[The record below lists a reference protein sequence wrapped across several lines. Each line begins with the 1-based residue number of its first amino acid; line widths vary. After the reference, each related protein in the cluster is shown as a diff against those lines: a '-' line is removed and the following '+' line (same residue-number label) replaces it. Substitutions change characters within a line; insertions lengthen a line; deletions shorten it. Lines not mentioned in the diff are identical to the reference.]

1 MIVSVRVG
9 AQLDRK
15 VMLLPM
21 AAIHQGASADELM
34 VYEVVVENG
43 RDVVQGEEGV
53 ASAASTTTR
62 SRSCPTGSE
71 VQAGSR
77 IVVTTAERLTDGM
90 SVRVMQDN
98 TDSAATLAEAK

>member
-1 MIVSVRVG
+1 
-9 AQLDRK
+9 
-15 VMLLPM
+15 
-21 AAIHQGASADELM
+21 M

-43 RDVVQGEEGV
+43 RDVVRARKVSLGGV
-53 ASAASTTTR
+53 YNNQVEVV
-62 SRSCPTGSE
+62 PTGSE
-71 VQAGSR
+71 VQSGSR